1 MAGIALTG
9 LGFDPI
15 LRGVFDERMNT
26 VPARLLVAIADPVVF
41 IKISGR
47 ANFALS
53 VDFKTLMQ
61 GLSTR
66 GYRQFTLDLT
76 ECLIMDS
83 TFLGLLAG
91 FSLKLRGGADPKPAI
106 RLLNPNER
114 VADGLETMGIVPL
127 FEMLSGATPLA
138 PYTEAAPGPPASRV
152 ELTRTSLE
160 AHRTLM
166 AISSANVPKFKDVA
180 RFLAEDLHK
189 LEAKPGD
196 PSNPA

>member
-1 MAGIALTG
+1 MAGIVLTWSG
-9 LGFDPI
+9 CGPI

-47 ANFALS
+47 ANFAVS

-61 GLSTR
+61 ELSAR
-66 GYRQFTLDLT
+66 GYREFTLDLT

-83 TFLGLLAG
+83 TCLGLLAG
-91 FSLKLRGGADPKPAI
+91 FSLKLRQSAGKSSAI

-114 VADGLETMGIVPL
+114 VADGLETMGITSL
-127 FEMLSGATPLA
+127 FETLSGATPLA
-138 PYTEAAPGPPASRV
+138 AYAEAAPGPPASRV

-166 AISSANVPKFKDVA
+166 AISAANIPKFKDVA

-189 LEAKPGD
+189 MEAKPD
-196 PSNPA
+196 HKSNPA

>member
-1 MAGIALTG
+1 MAGIVLTRS
-9 LGFDPI
+9 GFNPI

-26 VPARLLVAIADPVVF
+26 VPARLMVAIADPVVF

-47 ANFALS
+47 ANFAVS

-61 GLSTR
+61 ELSAR

-91 FSLKLRGGADPKPAI
+91 FSLKLPRSADQKPAM
-106 RLLNPNER
+106 RLINPNER
-114 VADGLETMGIVPL
+114 IADGLETMGIMSL
-127 FEMLSGATPLA
+127 FETFSGTTPLA
-138 PYTEAAPGPPASRV
+138 DYVEAAPGPPASRV

-166 AISSANVPKFKDVA
+166 AISSANIPKFKDVA

-189 LEAKPGD
+189 LEAKPD
-196 PSNPA
+196 NQSNPA